1 MYAYAGNNPIKY
13 TDPDGN
19 EQTPFQKALTAELSK
34 LSKSDNGFVK
44 EGVKIIIQRSW
55 NDNGEN
61 GTYYQSKMSITYN
74 GASLNEVSVQSTP
87 DWQNELKRGNGERI
101 PSGEYTG
108 VLQKRSGK
116 YSNAINLQA
125 SFIIAKD
132 IFIHP
137 NVMSA
142 LGETEPYGQGKQKGR
157 PFSLGCQITNLSD
170 FNELTDILNALGFN
184 YGEGEWGTGDS
195 VRVEIKPAKNWAMM
209 ENQ

>member
-1 MYAYAGNNPIKY
+1 
-13 TDPDGN
+13 
-19 EQTPFQKALTAELSK
+19 
-34 LSKSDNGFVK
+34 
-44 EGVKIIIQRSW
+44 
-55 NDNGEN
+55 
-61 GTYYQSKMSITYN
+61 MSITYN

-116 YSNAINLQA
+116 YANAINLQA
-125 SFIIAKD
+125 SFIKAKD

-137 NVMSA
+137 NVMTA
-142 LGETEPYGQGKQKGR
+142 LGETEPYGQGKQKGK

-170 FNELTDILNALGFN
+170 FNELTDILNALGFD